1 MTLKYNIVKN
11 DTDYDPT
18 EMTELTESDLTSK
31 SENSVKYESIVNSKY
46 KNPKEGSKQSK
57 LTKAEIKEKLIG
69 YKTLNKKDYNYLLTL
84 PVFKTWIKY
93 YNHVTKQFRV
103 GGLLMKVDPELR
115 FITLVNTGIKKSWS
129 VQLQTNE
136 NIIFVPEPSKRLSVT
151 VKDDEPVS
159 KAENKKRKDYI
170 IKEKLYKMYLDGK
183 LQKNKQPE
191 PEMDPEKIKECATKE
206 KLYKLYNAGK
216 LKRI

>member
-1 MTLKYNIVKN
+1 MTLKYNIIKN

-18 EMTELTESDLTSK
+18 EMTELTDSDLTNK

-69 YKTLNKKDYNYLLTL
+69 YKTLYKKDYAYLHTL

-93 YNHVTKQFRV
+93 YNHVTKQFRI

-136 NIIFVPEPSKRLSVT
+136 NIIFVPERVSVT

-159 KAENKKRKDYI
+159 KAENEKQKDYI

-183 LQKNKQPE
+183 LQKNKQPD
-191 PEMDPEKIKECATKE
+191 PETDPEKIKECATKE

>member
-1 MTLKYNIVKN
+1 MTLKYNIIKN
-11 DTDYDPT
+11 NTDYDPT
-18 EMTELTESDLTSK
+18 DSSEFTSK
-31 SENSVKYESIVNSKY
+31 SESSVKYESIVNSKY

-69 YKTLNKKDYNYLLTL
+69 YKTLHKKDYKYLLTL

-136 NIIFVPEPSKRLSVT
+136 NIIFVPERINVT
-151 VKDDEPVS
+151 IKEDEPVS
-159 KAENKKRKDYI
+159 KIENEKRKDYI
-170 IKEKLYKMYLDGK
+170 IKEKLYKMYLEGK
-183 LQKNKQPE
+183 LHKNKEQE
-191 PEMDPEKIKECATKE
+191 PEVDPEKIKECATKE

>member
-1 MTLKYNIVKN
+1 MPSKKSKYNIVKN
-11 DTDYDPT
+11 DSDY
-18 EMTELTESDLTSK
+18 EYSDDSSSNSSK
-31 SENSVKYESIVNSKY
+31 VKYDSMVNSKY

-69 YKTLNKKDYNYLLTL
+69 YKTLHEKDYNYLLTL

-93 YNHVTKQFRV
+93 YNRVTKQFRV

-115 FITLVNTGIKKSWS
+115 FITLVNTGIKQSWS
-129 VQLQTNE
+129 VQLKTNE
-136 NIIFVPEPSKRLSVT
+136 NIIFVPELVN
-151 VKDDEPVS
+151 VKVETSEVESED
-159 KAENKKRKDYI
+159 KNKKDYI
-170 IKEKLYKMYLDGK
+170 IKEKLYRMYLEGK
-183 LQKNKQPE
+183 LQKNKQQE
-191 PEMDPEKIKECATKE
+191 EQETDPEKIKECATKD

>member
-1 MTLKYNIVKN
+1 MPPKKSKYDIIKN
-11 DTDYDPT
+11 DTNYD
-18 EMTELTESDLTSK
+18 SSSYYD
-31 SENSVKYESIVNSKY
+31 SEPSQKYDSMVNSKY
-46 KNPKEGSKQSK
+46 KNPKDGSKQSK

-69 YKTLNKKDYNYLLTL
+69 YKTLHEKDYKYLLTL

-93 YNHVTKQFRV
+93 YNHVTKEFRV

-129 VQLQTNE
+129 VQLKTNE
-136 NIIFVPEPSKRLSVT
+136 NIIFVPEL
-151 VKDDEPVS
+151 VKVKVDTSEVEPVL
-159 KAENKKRKDYI
+159 ETQNKKDYI
-170 IKEKLYKMYLDGK
+170 IKEKLYKMYLEGK

-191 PEMDPEKIKECATKE
+191 KEPETDPEKIKECATKE
-206 KLYKLYNAGK
+206 KLYKLYNEGK

>member
-1 MTLKYNIVKN
+1 MTLKYNIIKN

-18 EMTELTESDLTSK
+18 EMTEMTDSELTSK
-31 SENSVKYESIVNSKY
+31 SKNSKYESIVNSKY

-57 LTKAEIKEKLIG
+57 LTKSEIKEKLIG
-69 YKTLNKKDYNYLLTL
+69 YKTLYKKDYAYLHTL

-136 NIIFVPEPSKRLSVT
+136 NIIFVPDPSQRVSVT
-151 VKDDEPVS
+151 VKEDEPVS
-159 KAENKKRKDYI
+159 KMENEKRKDYI
-170 IKEKLYKMYLDGK
+170 IKEKLYKMYLEGK
-183 LQKNKQPE
+183 LQKNKEPE
-191 PEMDPEKIKECATKE
+191 PETDPEKIKECATKE

>member
-31 SENSVKYESIVNSKY
+31 SSVKYESIVNSKY

-69 YKTLNKKDYNYLLTL
+69 YKTLYKKDYNYLLTL

-136 NIIFVPEPSKRLSVT
+136 NIIFVPERVSVSVT
-151 VKDDEPVS
+151 VKEDEPVDPS
-159 KAENKKRKDYI
+159 ENEKRKDYI
-170 IKEKLYKMYLDGK
+170 IKEKLYKMYLEGK

>member
-1 MTLKYNIVKN
+1 MTSKKSKYNVIKN
-11 DTDYDPT
+11 DSEY
-18 EMTELTESDLTSK
+18 ESE
-31 SENSVKYESIVNSKY
+31 SESSVKYDSMVNSKY

-69 YKTLNKKDYNYLLTL
+69 YKTLHEKDYNYLLTL

-93 YNHVTKQFRV
+93 YNRVTKQFRV

-129 VQLQTNE
+129 VQLKTNE
-136 NIIFVPEPSKRLSVT
+136 NIIFVPELVNVKVEPSEVESEDK
-151 VKDDEPVS
+151 
-159 KAENKKRKDYI
+159 NKKDYI
-170 IKEKLYKMYLDGK
+170 IKEKLYRMYLEGK
-183 LQKNKQPE
+183 LQKNKQEQE
-191 PEMDPEKIKECATKE
+191 PETDPEKIKECATKE

>member
-1 MTLKYNIVKN
+1 MSSKKSKYNVIKN
-11 DTDYDPT
+11 ETDYEDS
-18 EMTELTESDLTSK
+18 ES
-31 SENSVKYESIVNSKY
+31 EISVKYDSMVNSKY
-46 KNPKEGSKQSK
+46 KNPKDGSKQSK
-57 LTKAEIKEKLIG
+57 LTKNEIKEKLVG
-69 YKTLNKKDYNYLLTL
+69 YKTLHEKDYAYLLTL

-93 YNHVTKQFRV
+93 YNRVTKQFRV

-129 VQLQTNE
+129 VQLKTNE
-136 NIIFVPEPSKRLSVT
+136 NIIFVPEL
-151 VKDDEPVS
+151 VKVNTSES
-159 KAENKKRKDYI
+159 ETETETENDANKRKDYI
-170 IKEKLYKMYLDGK
+170 IKEKLYKMYLEGK

-191 PEMDPEKIKECATKE
+191 PETDPEKIKECATKE

>member
-1 MTLKYNIVKN
+1 MASKKSKINIIKN
-11 DTDYDPT
+11 
-18 EMTELTESDLTSK
+18 ESDYEYSDE
-31 SENSVKYESIVNSKY
+31 SESVSVKYDSMVNSKY

-69 YKTLNKKDYNYLLTL
+69 YKTLYQKDYSYLLTL
-84 PVFKTWIKY
+84 PLFKTWIKY

-115 FITLVNTGIKKSWS
+115 FITLVNTGIKQSWS
-129 VQLQTNE
+129 VQLKTNE
-136 NIIFVPEPSKRLSVT
+136 NIIFVPELVN
-151 VKDDEPVS
+151 VKVETSEVESEDD
-159 KAENKKRKDYI
+159 KRKDYI
-170 IKEKLYKMYLDGK
+170 IKEKLYKMYIEGK
-183 LQKNKQPE
+183 LQKNKQEE
-191 PEMDPEKIKECATKE
+191 PETDPEKIKECATKE

>member
-1 MTLKYNIVKN
+1 MPSKKSKYNVVKN
-11 DTDYDPT
+11 DSDY
-18 EMTELTESDLTSK
+18 EYSDDSSSNSSK
-31 SENSVKYESIVNSKY
+31 VKYDSMVNSKY

-69 YKTLNKKDYNYLLTL
+69 YKTLHEKDYNYLLTL

-93 YNHVTKQFRV
+93 YNRVTKQFRV

-129 VQLQTNE
+129 VQLKTNE
-136 NIIFVPEPSKRLSVT
+136 NIIFVPEL
-151 VKDDEPVS
+151 VKV
-159 KAENKKRKDYI
+159 KVENSEVESEDKNKKDYI
-170 IKEKLYKMYLDGK
+170 IKEKLYRMYLEGK

-191 PEMDPEKIKECATKE
+191 PETDPEKIKECATKD
-206 KLYKLYNAGK
+206 KLYKLYNEGK